1 VVRRQQEADLARLIG
16 SIGRRLSERQLQL
29 FFLLASAIVGHR
41 PAAPL
46 TLTDADV
53 AEAAAAMAGTLE
65 AASRGIIAQLPGP
78 SPVSEGLR
86 RQLDDLLVE
95 VGRGAGARFGV
106 EAAEVLRGIER
117 GARHDAPGLGNDAR
131 DYLALLARVLP
142 SATAPAEPSESV
154 RPSGIIIP

>member
-1 VVRRQQEADLARLIG
+1 M
-16 SIGRRLSERQLQL
+16 
-29 FFLLASAIVGHR
+29 
-41 PAAPL
+41 
-46 TLTDADV
+46 

-78 SPVSEGLR
+78 SPVSGSLR

-117 GARHDAPGLGNDAR
+117 GARDAAPGSVAAPGLPGA
-131 DYLALLARVLP
+131 AGQGAAAHP
-142 SATAPAEPSESV
+142 APAESSESV
-154 RPSGIIIP
+154 TPSGIILPEVGLGRGTGLD